1 MDERE
6 TTITREHLNH
16 ELARSQVEQVRLH
29 SSVRILQAMVGVLL
43 VVCLVLA
50 VGMWRLSSQ
59 VLSTT
64 GEVNGLRSTIQ
75 DMFSDNLPAVTELQE
90 TLAKANAE
98 AVKVNASMADTD
110 QFGERVDE
118 AIAKANEEMPK
129 TMERFF
135 QDRGP
140 ELIAEAVASPEVTEA
155 GKEQSTKAMLQAL
168 DEPAIENKMNEK
180 IAAGLEEALKGMT
193 LGSSSSSKKE

>member
-16 ELARSQVEQVRLH
+16 ELARSQVEQVKLR
-29 SSVRILQAMVGVLL
+29 SSVIILQAMVGVLL
-43 VVCLVLA
+43 LVCLVLA

-64 GEVNGLRSTIQ
+64 AEVNGLRSTIQ
-75 DMFSDNLPAVTELQE
+75 DMFSENLPAVAELQE
-90 TLAKANAE
+90 ALAQANAE
-98 AVKVNASMADTD
+98 AVKVNASMADSD
-110 QFGERVDE
+110 QFGARVDE
-118 AIAKANEEMPK
+118 AIARANDEMPR

-135 QDRGP
+135 KDRGP